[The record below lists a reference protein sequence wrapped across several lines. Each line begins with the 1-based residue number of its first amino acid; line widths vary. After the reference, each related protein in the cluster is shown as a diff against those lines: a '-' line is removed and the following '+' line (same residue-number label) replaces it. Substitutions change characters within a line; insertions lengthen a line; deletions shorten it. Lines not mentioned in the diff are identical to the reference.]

1 MSIQNDLDALAADIK
16 RLVAE
21 FNHKSGAR
29 CSVDVQWLDMSTYSS
44 EQSEYHPVVS
54 VSAFIDSKLA

>member
-1 MSIQNDLDALAADIK
+1 MSIQNDLDTLAEDIK

-29 CSVDVQWLDMSTYSS
+29 CIVDVQWLDATTCSS
-44 EQSEYHPVVS
+44 KQTEYHPVVS